1 MIGAIR
7 MLLSDAISGYW
18 LEKQI
23 DLSPNTIRDY
33 TTTFTRFY
41 TFLGDLPFQSITADD
56 VRRFLAY
63 VQSEHCLGKKTL
75 VNHWIALSSLWSW
88 AEREHDARHIIRGK
102 VKRPRYQSQAIEP
115 LELDEIRALID
126 AATYTVE
133 YTTRGGH
140 TARNRKPLALRDIAI
155 VYTLVDSGLRASELC
170 NLQIRDYDQRRG
182 RLHVRHGKGDKSR
195 FVPLGQTSR
204 SAIDGYLRTRRGG
217 KPADPLFATKSGTHL
232 DRNNLGNLLEKIG
245 AAAGVYRCN
254 PHRFRHTMAINF
266 LRNGGNVFLLQEL
279 LGHASLEMVERYA
292 KIVER
297 DISAAARFSVAD
309 RI

>member
-1 MIGAIR
+1 
-7 MLLSDAISGYW
+7 MLLSDAIAGYW

-33 TTTFTRFY
+33 TTTFTRFC
-41 TFLGDLPFQSITADD
+41 TFLSDVLFQSITADD

-63 VQSEHCLGKKTL
+63 VQTEHDVGKKTL

-88 AEREHDARHIIRGK
+88 AEREHDLRHIIRSK
-102 VKRPRYQSQAIEP
+102 VKRPRYQTAAIEP
-115 LELDEIRALID
+115 FELEEIRLLVD
-126 AATYTVE
+126 AATYTVT

-140 TARNRKPLALRDIAI
+140 EVRNRKPLALRDIAI
-155 VYTLVDSGLRASELC
+155 IFTLVDSGLRASELC
-170 NLQIRDYDQRRG
+170 DLTIRDYDQRRG

-195 FVPLGQTSR
+195 FVPLGSTSR
-204 SAIDGYLRTRRGG
+204 SAIDDYLRTRRGS
-217 KPADPLFATKSGTHL
+217 KPIDPLFATRTGTHL

-245 AAAGVYRCN
+245 QAAGVYRCN
-254 PHRFRHTMAINF
+254 PHKFRHTMAINF
-266 LRNGGNVFLLQEL
+266 LRNGGNVLLLQEL

-297 DISAAARFSVAD
+297 DIAGAVKFSVAD
-309 RI
+309 RV